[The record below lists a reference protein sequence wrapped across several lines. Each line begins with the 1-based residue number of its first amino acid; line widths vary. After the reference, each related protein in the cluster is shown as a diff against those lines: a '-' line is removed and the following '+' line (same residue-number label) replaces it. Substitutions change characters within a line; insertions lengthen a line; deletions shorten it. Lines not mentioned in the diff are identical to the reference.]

1 MAFFT
6 PSFLFEKLRHWE
18 NVRSRCPLGSQIPRE
33 GKVSPG
39 RGTDECQSQGG
50 NPGPRNPDSKAGAHP
65 APLGHHHSPAA
76 PRAPSEPLWVGR
88 ITWAHLIQGIAP
100 SPAPHLSPPLGCS
113 HPNGGLSNR
122 QAWGPL
128 VGLHQQLSHCRG
140 NQPEAGFPPW
150 RCQWTDSCEG
160 RPWPPNWL
168 QSSSWRPQA
177 GFKSCLYGLGQIFWL
192 SQALVNSSIKDQY

>member
-76 PRAPSEPLWVGR
+76 PRGPSEPLWVGR

-100 SPAPHLSPPLGCS
+100 SPAPHCLHLWGAVTRMAASPTVRP
-113 HPNGGLSNR
+113 GGL
-122 QAWGPL
+122 WL
-128 VGLHQQLSHCRG
+128 VY
-140 NQPEAGFPPW
+140 
-150 RCQWTDSCEG
+150 T
-160 RPWPPNWL
+160 
-168 QSSSWRPQA
+168 SS
-177 GFKSCLYGLGQIFWL
+177 
-192 SQALVNSSIKDQY
+192 

>member
-1 MAFFT
+1 MSSRFT
-6 PSFLFEKLRHWE
+6 DPERRKGFPRPGDWWVSEPRGESGSKEPWLQGRG
-18 NVRSRCPLGSQIPRE
+18 SPCSLGS
-33 GKVSPG
+33 SPFTSSTQSTQWALVG
-39 RGTDECQSQGG
+39 GTYHMGTL
-50 NPGPRNPDSKAGAHP
+50 DSGD
-65 APLGHHHSPAA
+65 
-76 PRAPSEPLWVGR
+76 RTQPS
-88 ITWAHLIQGIAP
+88 
-100 SPAPHLSPPLGCS
+100 SSLSPPLGCS